1 MITDGDVAG
10 ALMTTMPS
18 TGIDVLMGIGG
29 APEAVIAACAMK
41 CAGGEMQT
49 RLWPRNDQERQIVEE
64 KKIDVTQILGCNDLV
79 RGEEAFFSATGI
91 TDGELVRGVHFLGGT
106 ATTETLVMRSR
117 SGTVRRIQAT
127 HRFSKLREISRFS
140 YE

>member
-49 RLWPRNDQERQIVEE
+49 RLWPRNDQERQIVDER
-64 KKIDVTQILGCNDLV
+64 KST
-79 RGEEAFFSATGI
+79 
-91 TDGELVRGVHFLGGT
+91 
-106 ATTETLVMRSR
+106 
-117 SGTVRRIQAT
+117 
-127 HRFSKLREISRFS
+127 
-140 YE
+140 